1 MPSTIHQEIDIP
13 ASPERV
19 YATLTRA
26 EDFQA
31 LSGGAPAEIETQ
43 PGGAFK
49 LFGGQ
54 ITGRNIELVSN
65 QLIVQAWR
73 PATWRDGVYS
83 VVRIELQKAG
93 DSTRVVLDHSGFPEE
108 RHEHLGAGWHRM
120 YWEPLKKLLAT

>member
-1 MPSTIHQEIDIP
+1 VPTTIHQEIEIP
-13 ASPERV
+13 ASSERV
-19 YATLTRA
+19 YTTLTRA

-31 LSGGAPAEIETQ
+31 LSGMPAEIESQ

-65 QLIVQAWR
+65 ELIVQAWR
-73 PATWRDGVYS
+73 PAMWRDGVYS
-83 VVRIELQKAG
+83 VVRIQLEEAG

-108 RHEHLGAGWHRM
+108 MQEHLSAGWHRM
-120 YWEPLKKLLAT
+120 YWEPLKRLLVAP